1 MMITSGPFQY
11 RAAESG
17 ITEQL
22 IRDVVF
28 KFYEKIRRDAVLG
41 PIFAEAIGQDWDSHL
56 ERIILFWLTATR
68 LQRGYNGRNFMPAHL
83 RHRSIR
89 ADHIPRWLELFRDT
103 ATERCSPEGAS
114 ALIDIAERMAETL
127 ELGLAKQGHQ

>member
-1 MMITSGPFQY
+1 MITSVPFQY

-28 KFYEKIRRDAVLG
+28 KFYEKIRNDAVLG
-41 PIFAEAIGQDWDSHL
+41 PIFADAIGHDWDSHI
-56 ERIILFWLTATR
+56 ERVILFWMTATR
-68 LQRGYNGRNFMPAHL
+68 LERGYNGRNFMPAHL

-89 ADHIPRWLELFRDT
+89 ADHIPRWLALFRDT
-103 ATERCSPEGAS
+103 ATEHCSSEGAS
-114 ALIDIAERMAETL
+114 VLIDIAERMAETL
-127 ELGLAKQGHQ
+127 EIGIAKCGHQ